1 MTEREIP
8 ESWPPARTGES
19 QGTDRLSQVNQ
30 SSQVYGSGVPTTGS
44 TSQSAQQ
51 QKQNSLGKTVLGDV
65 SVASSRRSKIRKLP
79 GFLKS
84 WVLWAIL
91 LTFVPGT
98 IAFMAMS
105 MLLKLPSAPNC
116 PSIFWPL
123 ASASVR
129 IHCAQIAASKNTV
142 NDLLQAISLVKHLPK
157 NHPLRSEIDT
167 SLKLWSQE
175 ILELADESFQD
186 GKIEQAIA
194 TARRIPDDMPAYK
207 LVENKIADWR
217 STWSDANDI
226 YKKTEDHLREE
237 RWQQAF
243 MTAAKL
249 LRLDN
254 RFWTTV
260 KYDELNNI
268 ITTSREDGNKLAEAK
283 DLAKSTSVDKIL
295 KAIEIAEAIQK
306 ESYIYQKA
314 QEVIPKFGRRML
326 ELAEA
331 KIKQKDADEAIYIA
345 QKIPEIPDLQTEVE
359 DFIALAD
366 ARRSAWTG
374 SISGL
379 ELAISQAQQIDSS
392 RSNYDEAQQLIARWH
407 LEIEDVGR
415 LEKARILAMQGTLV
429 DLNAA
434 IAEAQLIPSN
444 NPRSRE
450 ARREINSWRTRVQTI
465 EDRPYLD
472 RAEQL
477 AILQDINSLQAAI
490 AEASQISRGRALYP
504 EARRKISKWR
514 ASVQRIQDRP
524 YLDRARAI
532 ARNGNLTEAINIA
545 EQIGR
550 GRALSGEAQRYVRNW
565 RSQIQARD
573 NWQQAKTI
581 AQQGTADSLSEAI
594 RIARRIPRTSFLR
607 NDANPAIELWS
618 RQILDIARVQGRSDV
633 FRAIETAKLVPR
645 GTAAYYSARNQI
657 HEWRRLLNP
666 EPEVTEPSTQ
676 VVPTEPIL
684 EQQEQQ

>member
-8 ESWPPARTGES
+8 ENWPPARAGES
-19 QGTDRLSQVNQ
+19 QGIDGLSQVNQ
-30 SSQVYGSGVPTTGS
+30 SGQVYGSGIPTTGS

-51 QKQNSLGKTVLGDV
+51 QKQNSLGKAV
-65 SVASSRRSKIRKLP
+65 SKDISAASKHKSKVTKIP

-84 WVLWAIL
+84 WVLWAVL

-142 NDLLQAISLVKHLPK
+142 NDLLQAISLVKHLPQ
-157 NHPLRSEIDT
+157 NHPLRSEIET

-175 ILELADESFQD
+175 ILELADESFQE

-217 STWSDANDI
+217 STWSDANEI
-226 YKKTEDHLREE
+226 YKNTEDHLREA

-243 MTAAKL
+243 MSAAKL
-249 LRLDN
+249 LQLNN
-254 RFWTTV
+254 RYWTTI

-268 ITTSREDGNKLAEAK
+268 ITKSREDGTKLAKAEDAVK
-283 DLAKSTSVDKIL
+283 GKSIDKIIQ
-295 KAIEIAEAIQK
+295 AIETAQAIEK
-306 ESYIYQKA
+306 DSYIYQKA
-314 QEVIPKFGRRML
+314 QEAIPKFGRRML

-331 KIKQKDADEAIYIA
+331 KIEQKDADEAIYIA

-366 ARRSAWTG
+366 AQRSAWTG
-374 SISGL
+374 SVSGL

-392 RSNYDEAQQLIARWH
+392 RSNYQEAQRLISRWQ

-415 LEKARILAMQGTLV
+415 LEKARTLALQGTLV

-434 IAEAQLIPSN
+434 IAEAQLIPAS

-450 ARREINSWRTRVQTI
+450 ARREINNWRARVQTI

-472 RAEQL
+472 RADQL
-477 AILQDINSLQAAI
+477 AILQDINSLEAAI
-490 AEASQISRGRALYP
+490 AEASQIRRGRALYP
-504 EARRKISKWR
+504 EARRKVRKWR
-514 ASVQRIQDRP
+514 AKVQRIQDQP
-524 YLDRARAI
+524 YLDRARAV

-545 EQIGR
+545 QQIGR
-550 GRALSGEAQRYVRNW
+550 GRALHGEAQRYIVGWQRE
-565 RSQIQARD
+565 IQARD
-573 NWQQAKTI
+573 NWQQAKAI
-581 AQQGTADSLSEAI
+581 AQRGTANSLSQAI

-607 NDANPAIELWS
+607 TDANPAIEQWS
-618 RQILDIARVQGRSDV
+618 RQILDIARFQGNSDIV
-633 FRAIETAKLVPR
+633 RAIETARLVPR
-645 GTAAYYSARNQI
+645 GTAAYYSARDQI
-657 HEWRRLLNP
+657 RRWERLLNP
-666 EPEVTEPSTQ
+666 EPEVTQPAVQE
-676 VVPTEPIL
+676 VPTLPSGEQ
-684 EQQEQQ
+684 EQQE

>member
-8 ESWPPARTGES
+8 ENWPPARAGES
-19 QGTDRLSQVNQ
+19 QGIDGLSQVNQ
-30 SSQVYGSGVPTTGS
+30 SGQVYGSGIPTTGS

-51 QKQNSLGKTVLGDV
+51 QKQNSLEKAV
-65 SVASSRRSKIRKLP
+65 SKDISAASKHKSKVTKIP

-84 WVLWAIL
+84 WVLWAVL

-142 NDLLQAISLVKHLPK
+142 NDLLQAISLVKHLPQ
-157 NHPLRSEIDT
+157 NHPLRSEIET

-175 ILELADESFQD
+175 ILELADESFQE

-226 YKKTEDHLREE
+226 YKNTEDHLREA

-243 MTAAKL
+243 MSAAKL
-249 LRLDN
+249 LRLNN
-254 RFWTTV
+254 RYWTTI

-268 ITTSREDGNKLAEAK
+268 ITKSREDGTKLAQAEDAVK
-283 DLAKSTSVDKIL
+283 GKSIDKIL
-295 KAIEIAEAIQK
+295 QAIETAQAIEK
-306 ESYIYQKA
+306 DSYIYQKA
-314 QEVIPKFGRRML
+314 QEAIPKFGRRML
-326 ELAEA
+326 ELAKA
-331 KIKQKDADEAIYIA
+331 KIEQKDADEAIYIA

-366 ARRSAWTG
+366 AQRSAWTG
-374 SISGL
+374 SVSGL

-392 RSNYDEAQQLIARWH
+392 RSNYQEAQRLISRWQ

-415 LEKARILAMQGTLV
+415 LEKARTLALQGTLV

-434 IAEAQLIPSN
+434 IAEAQLIPAS

-450 ARREINSWRTRVQTI
+450 ARREINNWRARVQTI

-472 RAEQL
+472 RADQL
-477 AILQDINSLQAAI
+477 AILQDINSLEAAI
-490 AEASQISRGRALYP
+490 AEASQIRRGRALYP
-504 EARRKISKWR
+504 EARRKVRKWR
-514 ASVQRIQDRP
+514 AKVQRIQDQP
-524 YLDRARAI
+524 YLDRARAV

-545 EQIGR
+545 QQIGR
-550 GRALSGEAQRYVRNW
+550 GRALHGEAQRYIVGW
-565 RSQIQARD
+565 RREIQARD
-573 NWQQAKTI
+573 NWQQAKAI
-581 AQQGTADSLSEAI
+581 AQRGTANSLSQAI

-607 NDANPAIELWS
+607 TDANPAIEQWS
-618 RQILDIARVQGRSDV
+618 RQILDIARFQGNSDIV
-633 FRAIETAKLVPR
+633 RAIETARLVPR
-645 GTAAYYSARNQI
+645 GTAAYYSARDQI
-657 HEWRRLLNP
+657 RRWERLLNP
-666 EPEVTEPSTQ
+666 EPEVTQPAVQE
-676 VVPTEPIL
+676 VPTLPSGEQ
-684 EQQEQQ
+684 EQQE

>member
-8 ESWPPARTGES
+8 ENWPPARAGES
-19 QGTDRLSQVNQ
+19 QGMDGLSQVNQ
-30 SSQVYGSGVPTTGS
+30 SGQVYGSGIPTTGS
-44 TSQSAQQ
+44 TSQSAKQ
-51 QKQNSLGKTVLGDV
+51 QKQNSLEKAVSGDI
-65 SVASSRRSKIRKLP
+65 SATASKRSKIRKLP

-84 WVLWAIL
+84 WVLWAVL
-91 LTFVPGT
+91 LTLVPGT

-157 NHPLRSEIDT
+157 NHPLRSEIET

-186 GKIEQAIA
+186 GKIESAIA

-207 LVENKIADWR
+207 LVEDKIADWR
-217 STWSDANDI
+217 STWSNANDI

-243 MTAAKL
+243 MSAAKL

-268 ITTSREDGNKLAEAK
+268 ITKSRADGTKLEEAK
-283 DLAKSTSVDKIL
+283 DAAKSNSVDKII
-295 KAIEIAEAIQK
+295 KAIEIAEAIEK
-306 ESYIYQKA
+306 DSYIYQKA
-314 QEVIPKFGRRML
+314 QEAIPKFGRRML

-331 KIKQKDADEAIYIA
+331 KIEQKDADEAIYIA

-366 ARRSAWTG
+366 AQRSAWTG
-374 SISGL
+374 SVSGL

-392 RSNYDEAQQLIARWH
+392 RSNYEQAQQLISRWN

-415 LEKARILAMQGTLV
+415 LEKARTLAMQGTLV

-434 IAEAQLIPSN
+434 ISEAQLIPAS

-450 ARREINSWRTRVQTI
+450 ARREINSWRARVQTI

-472 RAEQL
+472 RADQL
-477 AILQDINSLQAAI
+477 AILQDINSLQGAI
-490 AEASQISRGRALYP
+490 AEASQIRRGRALYP
-504 EARRKISKWR
+504 EARRKVRKWR
-514 ASVQRIQDRP
+514 SKVQRIQDQP

-532 ARNGNLTEAINIA
+532 ASNGNLTEAINIA
-545 EQIGR
+545 QQIGR
-550 GRALSGEAQRYVRNW
+550 GRALSGEAQKYIQDW
-565 RSQIQARD
+565 RSEIQARD
-573 NWQQAKTI
+573 NWQQAKAI
-581 AQQGTADSLSEAI
+581 AQRGTANSLLQAI
-594 RIARRIPRTSFLR
+594 RTARQIPRRSFLR

-618 RQILDIARVQGRSDV
+618 RQILDIARFQGNSDIV
-633 FRAIETAKLVPR
+633 RGIETAKLVPR
-645 GTAAYYSARNQI
+645 GTAAYYSARDQI
-657 HEWRRLLNP
+657 RAWRRLLNP
-666 EPEVTEPSTQ
+666 EPEVTQPATQ
-676 VVPTEPIL
+676 EVPTTPLVEP
-684 EQQEQQ
+684 QEE

>member
-8 ESWPPARTGES
+8 ENWPPARAGES
-19 QGTDRLSQVNQ
+19 QGIDGLSQVNQ
-30 SSQVYGSGVPTTGS
+30 SGQVYGSGIPTTGS

-51 QKQNSLGKTVLGDV
+51 KKQNSLEKAV
-65 SVASSRRSKIRKLP
+65 SNDISTASKHKSKVKKIP

-84 WVLWAIL
+84 WVLWAVL

-142 NDLLQAISLVKHLPK
+142 NDLLQAISLVKHLPQ
-157 NHPLRSEIDT
+157 NHPLRSEVET

-175 ILELADESFQD
+175 ILELADESFQE

-226 YKKTEDHLREE
+226 YKNTEDHLREA

-243 MTAAKL
+243 MSAAKL
-249 LRLDN
+249 LRLNN
-254 RFWTTV
+254 RYWTTI

-268 ITTSREDGNKLAEAK
+268 ITKSREDGTKLAQAEDAAK
-283 DLAKSTSVDKIL
+283 GKSVDKIL
-295 KAIEIAEAIQK
+295 QAIETAQAIEK
-306 ESYIYQKA
+306 DSYIYKKA
-314 QEVIPKFGRRML
+314 QEVIPKFGRRIL

-331 KIKQKDADEAIYIA
+331 KIEQKDADEAIYIA

-374 SISGL
+374 SVSGL

-392 RSNYDEAQQLIARWH
+392 RSNYQEAQQLISRWQ

-415 LEKARILAMQGTLV
+415 LEKARTLALQGTLV

-434 IAEAQLIPSN
+434 IAEAQLIPTS

-450 ARREINSWRTRVQTI
+450 ARREINNWRSRVQTI

-472 RAEQL
+472 RADQL

-490 AEASQISRGRALYP
+490 AEASQIRRGRALYP
-504 EARRKISKWR
+504 EARRKVRKWESK
-514 ASVQRIQDRP
+514 VQRIQDQP
-524 YLDRARAI
+524 YLDRARAV

-545 EQIGR
+545 QQIGR
-550 GRALSGEAQRYVRNW
+550 GRALSGEAQRYIVGW
-565 RSQIQARD
+565 RREIQARD
-573 NWQQAKTI
+573 NWQQAKAI
-581 AQQGTADSLSEAI
+581 AQRGTANSLSQAI

-607 NDANPAIELWS
+607 TDANPAIEQWS
-618 RQILDIARVQGRSDV
+618 RQILDIARFQGNSDIV
-633 FRAIETAKLVPR
+633 RAIETARLVPR
-645 GTAAYYSARNQI
+645 GTAAYYSARDQI
-657 HEWRRLLNP
+657 RRWQRLLNP
-666 EPEVTEPSTQ
+666 EPEVTQPETQ
-676 VVPTEPIL
+676 EVPTLPSG
-684 EQQEQQ
+684 EQEEQE

>member
-8 ESWPPARTGES
+8 ENWPPARAGES
-19 QGTDRLSQVNQ
+19 QGIDGLSQVNQ
-30 SSQVYGSGVPTTGS
+30 SGQVYGSGIPTTGS

-51 QKQNSLGKTVLGDV
+51 QKQNSLGKAV
-65 SVASSRRSKIRKLP
+65 SKDISAASKHKSKVTKIP

-84 WVLWAIL
+84 WVLWAVL

-142 NDLLQAISLVKHLPK
+142 NDLLQAISLVKHLPQ
-157 NHPLRSEIDT
+157 NHPLRSEIET

-175 ILELADESFQD
+175 ILELADESFQE

-217 STWSDANDI
+217 STWSDANEI
-226 YKKTEDHLREE
+226 YKNTEDHLREA

-243 MTAAKL
+243 MSAAKL
-249 LRLDN
+249 LQLNN
-254 RFWTTV
+254 RYWTTI

-268 ITTSREDGNKLAEAK
+268 ITKSREDGTKLAKAEDAVK
-283 DLAKSTSVDKIL
+283 GKSIDKIIQ
-295 KAIEIAEAIQK
+295 AIETAQAIEK
-306 ESYIYQKA
+306 DSYIYQKA
-314 QEVIPKFGRRML
+314 QEAIPKFGRRML

-331 KIKQKDADEAIYIA
+331 KIEQKDADEAIYIA

-366 ARRSAWTG
+366 AQRSAWTG
-374 SISGL
+374 SVSGL

-392 RSNYDEAQQLIARWH
+392 RSNYQEAQRLISRWQ

-415 LEKARILAMQGTLV
+415 LEKARTLALQGTLV

-434 IAEAQLIPSN
+434 IAEAQLIPAS

-450 ARREINSWRTRVQTI
+450 ARREINNWRSRVQTI

-472 RAEQL
+472 RADQL

-490 AEASQISRGRALYP
+490 AEASQIRRGRALYP
-504 EARRKISKWR
+504 EARRKVRKWR
-514 ASVQRIQDRP
+514 GKVQRIQDQP
-524 YLDRARAI
+524 YLDRARAV

-545 EQIGR
+545 QQIGR
-550 GRALSGEAQRYVRNW
+550 GRALHGEAQRYIVGWQRE
-565 RSQIQARD
+565 IQARD
-573 NWQQAKTI
+573 NWQQAKAI
-581 AQQGTADSLSEAI
+581 AQRGTANSLSQAI

-607 NDANPAIELWS
+607 TDANPAIEQWS
-618 RQILDIARVQGRSDV
+618 RQILDIARFQGNSDIV
-633 FRAIETAKLVPR
+633 RAIETARLVPR
-645 GTAAYYSARNQI
+645 GTAAYYSARDQI
-657 HEWRRLLNP
+657 RRWERLLNP
-666 EPEVTEPSTQ
+666 EPEVTQPAVQE
-676 VVPTEPIL
+676 VPTLPSGEQ
-684 EQQEQQ
+684 EQQE